1 MAEGKVKWFNTRK
14 GYGFI
19 STDDGKDIFVH
30 YSNIASDGYKT
41 LAEGDA
47 VSFDV
52 VDGEKGP
59 RAENVVPKSA
69 PKSEPA
75 PKTKPAPKAK
85 AAPKRKPLKTKAASE
100 DEQIPEGEEAPESE
114 EVLESEEAPESESDS
129 ENQ

>member
-19 STDDGKDIFVH
+19 ATDDGKDIFVH

-41 LAEGDA
+41 LVEGDA

-69 PKSEPA
+69 PKSKPA
-75 PKTKPAPKAK
+75 PKTESAPKAK
-85 AAPKRKPLKTKAASE
+85 AAPKRKSAKAKAA
-100 DEQIPEGEEAPESE
+100 EETE
-114 EVLESEEAPESESDS
+114 ETAETEETPESEEAPEAEESLESESDS
-129 ENQ
+129 EDE